1 MKTQH
6 ASMLASGLAVAF
18 VSLSLSCG
26 LGLAGCS
33 GSQPAPATEQAE
45 QEAKE
50 ADEAQAAEPAT
61 SEKEESLPEEENASS
76 KKSDKEAKTEAEEAA
91 QKKEKAEATDKK
103 KKSEEEAK
111 PAVDPARVEALQTAL
126 QGAVD
131 SAPMTVHTTVI
142 DLTDGVTANVGGSE
156 KIASASMIKVLI
168 AHTFL
173 EQVKAG
179 KCSLDDTYV
188 LKASDI
194 VGGTGTLAGLG
205 AGAEV
210 TYRDIFMRM
219 IDVSDNTGTNILID
233 AVGMDAVNATAKKL
247 ELKCTE
253 LNRRMMDYDA
263 IGQGIENYT
272 CADDLAKLFQM
283 AYEGK
288 FVDKASSEL
297 MMEALRHQTD
307 RCGIING
314 LPEGTSFAHKT
325 GTLATVRHDGGIV
338 EGDHPFV
345 IVVLCGGDGFYEAG
359 AEASMADVSRA
370 AYGALTQ

>member
-1 MKTQH
+1 MKNQH

-33 GSQPAPATEQAE
+33 GSQSAPATEQAA
-45 QEAKE
+45 QEAEDAETEQTTESETAETSDHAKDSKK
-50 ADEAQAAEPAT
+50 DEQT
-61 SEKEESLPEEENASS
+61 SEKKNDTKTEDKDESKP
-76 KKSDKEAKTEAEEAA
+76 SDKKESEAEEP
-91 QKKEKAEATDKK
+91 T
-103 KKSEEEAK
+103 
-111 PAVDPARVEALQTAL
+111 VNPARVKALQSAL
-126 QGAVD
+126 QAAVD
-131 SAPMTVHTTVI
+131 NAPMAVHATVI
-142 DLTDGVTANVGGSE
+142 DLTDGVSANVSGDE

-179 KCSLDDTYV
+179 TYSLDDTYT

-194 VGGTGTLAGLG
+194 VGGTGTLAGFG

-247 ELKCTE
+247 GLKCTE

-263 IGQGIENYT
+263 INQGIENYT
-272 CADDLAKLFQM
+272 CADDLAKLFTM
-283 AYEGK
+283 AYDGT
-288 FVDKASSEL
+288 FVDKKSSEL
-297 MMEALRHQTD
+297 MMEALRQQTD

-314 LPEGTSFAHKT
+314 LPEGTPFAHKT
-325 GTLATVRHDGGIV
+325 GTLATVRHDGGVV

-370 AYGALTQ
+370 AYGALVG